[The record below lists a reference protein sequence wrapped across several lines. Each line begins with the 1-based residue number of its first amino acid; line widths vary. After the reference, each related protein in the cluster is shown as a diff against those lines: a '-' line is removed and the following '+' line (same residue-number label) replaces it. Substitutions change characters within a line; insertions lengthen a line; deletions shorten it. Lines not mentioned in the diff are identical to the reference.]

1 MPYQYTP
8 WRCLMLSLFLNWTI
22 VGAAGAII
30 ANLTYD
36 SRMRTTSLEIRTLE
50 ILIAEARRDAERLS

>member
-1 MPYQYTP
+1 
-8 WRCLMLSLFLNWTI
+8 MLSLFLNWTI